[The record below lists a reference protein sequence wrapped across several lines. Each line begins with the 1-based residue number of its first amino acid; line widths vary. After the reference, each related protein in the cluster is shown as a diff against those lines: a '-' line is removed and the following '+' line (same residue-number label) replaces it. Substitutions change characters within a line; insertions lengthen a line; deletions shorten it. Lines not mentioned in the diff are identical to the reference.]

1 MFFSFI
7 LEIISKFFGLFGY
20 ISNDKL
26 YPEPLSKTEE
36 EYYLRRYFNGDKEAR
51 DKLIEHNLRL
61 VVHIAKKY
69 TTNEQELE
77 DFTSIGTIGL
87 IKAIDSFK
95 DNKGFKIST
104 YASRCIENEILMY
117 IRTSKKQKAEISMN
131 QVIGTD
137 KDGNDMELIDTL
149 VLKEK
154 DAVDDIHDKTVLK
167 QVLDFIDKKLNKREK
182 YIMNK
187 RYGLDGSNSMTQ
199 QELADEL
206 GISRSYV
213 SRIETKVQKMLKK
226 EYKKVDKVTN
236 LCLII
241 SAKYLLY

>member
-1 MFFSFI
+1 MFFSF
-7 LEIISKFFGLFGY
+7 LMDIISKFFGLFGY
-20 ISNDKL
+20 ISNDRL

-36 EYYLRRYFNGDKEAR
+36 ELYLRKYFQGDKEAR
-51 DKLIEHNLRL
+51 KILIEHNLRL

-69 TTNEQELE
+69 TDNDKELE
-77 DFTSIGTIGL
+77 DYTSIGTIGL

-95 DNKGFKIST
+95 ENKGFKIST

-117 IRTSKKQKAEISMN
+117 IRSSKKQKAEVSMN

-154 DAVDDIHDKTVLK
+154 DTVDNIYDKTILK
-167 QVLDFIDKKLNKREK
+167 QVLSFLNNKLSKREK

-187 RYGLDGSNSMTQ
+187 RYGLDGKNPKTQ

-213 SRIETKVQKMLKK
+213 SRIETKVQKMLSK
-226 EYKKVDKVTN
+226 N
-236 LCLII
+236 I
-241 SAKYLLY
+241 KY

>member
-1 MFFSFI
+1 MFFSYI
-7 LEIISKFFGLFGY
+7 LEIISKLFGLFGY
-20 ISNDKL
+20 ISSDKL

-36 EYYLRRYFNGDKEAR
+36 EYYLRKYFNGDKEAR
-51 DKLIEHNLRL
+51 SVLIEHNLRL

-69 TTNEQELE
+69 IKSEQELE
-77 DFTSIGTIGL
+77 DYTSIGTIGL
-87 IKAIDSFK
+87 IKAIDSYK
-95 DNKGFKIST
+95 ENKGYKIST

-117 IRTSKKQKAEISMN
+117 IRSSKKQKAEVSIN

-149 VLKEK
+149 ELKEQ
-154 DAVDDIHDKTVLK
+154 DAIDNIYNKTLLS
-167 QVLDFIDKKLNKREK
+167 QVIDFLNSKLSSREQ

-187 RYGLDGSNSMTQ
+187 RYGLNGEKPKTQ

-213 SRIETKVQKMLKK
+213 SRIETKIQK
-226 EYKKVDKVTN
+226 
-236 LCLII
+236 
-241 SAKYLLY
+241 LLTKNINI